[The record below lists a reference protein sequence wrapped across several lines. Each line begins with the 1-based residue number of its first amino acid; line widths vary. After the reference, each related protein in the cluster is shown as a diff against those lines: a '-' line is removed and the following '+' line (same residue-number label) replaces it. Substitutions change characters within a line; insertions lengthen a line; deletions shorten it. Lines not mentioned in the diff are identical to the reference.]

1 MVNRDFNKMLK
12 YLNRYANAKWILT
25 QGYPWNWEY
34 SYENGNY
41 YRTNRL
47 SKEKQLTTKDD
58 IADDFKKICDTEIY
72 NTIMYRLK

>member
-25 QGYPWNWEY
+25 QGYPWNWKY

-41 YRTNRL
+41 YRTNKFT
-47 SKEKQLTTKDD
+47 KEKTLTTKED
-58 IADDFKKICDTEIY
+58 IADDFKCICDTEIY